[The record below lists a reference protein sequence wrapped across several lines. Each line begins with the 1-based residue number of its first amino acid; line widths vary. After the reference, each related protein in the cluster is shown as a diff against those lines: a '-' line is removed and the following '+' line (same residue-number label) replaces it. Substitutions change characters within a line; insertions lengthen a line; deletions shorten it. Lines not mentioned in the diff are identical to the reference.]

1 MYVLKED
8 GPTVFGPKCD
18 IAPPSFSVKKTH
30 CTVQPDG
37 DGFCIIGGKGETAV
51 KSKAITEGD
60 KVALAQYDWVSMGTE
75 VMIFRM
81 PGWTPTEMPESE
93 EMFDQVQECIADVA
107 ASGSGGGAGG
117 AGDSEMAKRIEELE
131 KANAELKKVE

>member
-1 MYVLKED
+1 
-8 GPTVFGPKCD
+8 
-18 IAPPSFSVKKTH
+18 
-30 CTVQPDG
+30 
-37 DGFCIIGGKGETAV
+37 
-51 KSKAITEGD
+51 
-60 KVALAQYDWVSMGTE
+60 
-75 VMIFRM
+75 
-81 PGWTPTEMPESE
+81 MPESE

>member
-18 IAPPSFSVKKTH
+18 IAPPSFSVKKNH

-60 KVALAQYDWVSMGTE
+60 KVALAQYDWISMVSHDLSNA
-75 VMIFRM
+75 RM
-81 PGWTPTEMPESE
+81 DSNRNAR
-93 EMFDQVQECIADVA
+93 VRRDVRP
-107 ASGSGGGAGG
+107 GAGMH
-117 AGDSEMAKRIEELE
+117 S
-131 KANAELKKVE
+131 